1 MINQLYIF
9 NAQTQ
14 SKPLLQSM
22 KNILLSLSLLL
33 CFSISAFAQANDSQ
47 KSIRVKA
54 IDSNLTIN
62 KNISLKL
69 SPIKGLTNKNIRPSL
84 NLKPLT
90 DFDKKTSGI
99 DITAKSDLEDVKW
112 KVNQKFSEDRKDVQ
126 KFAKD
131 YYLGDLTTTSK
142 TVVIKCRDHEYVDG
156 DRIKLM
162 LNNAVIHPNITLKGD
177 FFIIDIDL
185 KEGLNTINFI
195 ALNEGLSSPNTAQLK
210 VYDANG
216 NLIGSNK
223 WLIRTGFK
231 ASLTIIKE

>member
-1 MINQLYIF
+1 
-9 NAQTQ
+9 
-14 SKPLLQSM
+14 M
-22 KNILLSLSLLL
+22 KNLIRSIFILLSMST
-33 CFSISAFAQANDSQ
+33 IVYAQVNDSQ
-47 KSIRVKA
+47 KSIRIKA
-54 IDSNLTIN
+54 IDSNLTTN
-62 KNISLKL
+62 KSILIKL

-84 NLKPLT
+84 NFKSLT
-90 DFDKKTSGI
+90 DFNKKTSGV
-99 DITAKSDLEDVKW
+99 DITAKSDLKNIEWDIK
-112 KVNQKFSEDRKDVQ
+112 QKFSEDRKDVQ

-177 FFIIDIDL
+177 YFTIDIDL
-185 KEGLNTINFI
+185 KEGFNTINFV

-210 VYDANG
+210 VFDADG
-216 NLIGSNK
+216 NQIASNK

-231 ASLTIIKE
+231 ASLIIVKE